1 MESSSDSKA
10 TIFAGLRLKQI
21 LVMLQIL
28 DDAKYKTREYIQRRY
43 LEQAQN
49 FEATLDFLTELSAI
63 QVRGEELTLS
73 KLLAGKSTKK
83 DMDNVRRLV
92 IDLIVRCKNRY
103 SSEAFA
109 YLSLFKVT
117 SEGKATYK
125 PSDDERSE
133 QSAVRNFM
141 MDLEIVS
148 FDETT
153 QSYMITPGHSATFA
167 AAICGPFTTLS
178 VERLREIK
186 RGQEE
191 IGFAAELEI
200 VSFECKRIGPEYAS
214 EVEHI
219 AERNSA
225 AGYDVRSIT
234 IDEDGVVSPRY
245 IEVKAVPTRT
255 LQFFWTENEQKVAE
269 AFSSWYYLYLLPV
282 GKGGTFLIEDLRIIG
297 NPHSSVL
304 NSPDEWIIENNV
316 TRCYLNPEDD
326 TIEHIDV

>member
-1 MESSSDSKA
+1 MDKSSSNK
-10 TIFAGLRLKQI
+10 TTVFTGLRLRQI

-28 DDAKYKTREYIQRRY
+28 DDAKHKTREYIQRRY
-43 LEQAQN
+43 LEQAED
-49 FEATLDFLTELSAI
+49 FEVTLDFLIELSAI
-63 QVRGEELTLS
+63 RVKGEELILS
-73 KLLAGKSTKK
+73 ELLASKSTQK
-83 DMDNVRRLV
+83 DVDNVRRLV
-92 IDLIVRCKNRY
+92 IDLIVRHKNKY

-109 YLSLFKVT
+109 YLSLFEIN
-117 SEGKATYK
+117 SEGRAIYK

-148 FDETT
+148 FDEITE
-153 QSYMITPGHSATFA
+153 SYMITPGHSATFA
-167 AAICGPFTTLS
+167 AAICGPFATLS
-178 VERLREIK
+178 GERLREIK

-200 VSFECKRIGPEYAS
+200 VSFERKRIGPKYAS
-214 EVEHI
+214 EVDHI
-219 AERNSA
+219 AERNVA

-234 IDEDGVVSPRY
+234 IHEDGVVFPRY

-255 LQFFWTENEQKVAE
+255 LQFFWTENEQKVAKT
-269 AFSSWYYLYLLPV
+269 FSSWYYLYLLPV
-282 GKGGTFLIEDLRIIG
+282 GKGGTFLIEDLRILE

-304 NSPDEWIIENNV
+304 NSPDEWIVENNV
-316 TRCYLNPEDD
+316 TRCYLNPGNG